1 MKPSFKKYIEA
12 TGLMN
17 NTMQNPATTPGMQ
30 SQIQDPKLK
39 QAIANAKQLVSKTNG
54 TMNQNPA
61 DQSKLQATKQILT
74 TAQGN
79 KDKADLAKMVQ
90 SLDQQQKPA
99 F

>member
-12 TGLMN
+12 FGVTN
-17 NTMQNPATTPGMQ
+17 NPMGNPATPGMQ
-30 SQIQDPKLK
+30 PQIQDPKLK
-39 QAIANAKQLVSKTNG
+39 QAIATAKQLVTKPNG
-54 TMNQNPA
+54 TMGQNPA
-61 DQSKLQATKQILT
+61 DQSKLQSTKQILT

-79 KDKADLAKMVQ
+79 KDKADLAKMIQ

>member
-1 MKPSFKKYIEA
+1 MKPSFRKYIEA

-17 NTMQNPATTPGMQ
+17 NTMQNPATPGMQ
-30 SQIQDPKLK
+30 PQIQDPKLK
-39 QAIANAKQLVSKTNG
+39 QAIATAKQLVTKPNG
-54 TMNQNPA
+54 TMGQNPA